1 MQELCNAAHMSLSRI
16 VLRRTWRHPEPLLP
30 QQAEPKGDVVE
41 TGAAAVEFFR
51 GVGASEDGEDLGAE
65 MVVYA

>member
-1 MQELCNAAHMSLSRI
+1 MQELRNAAHEL
-16 VLRRTWRHPEPLLP
+16 VVRTWRHPEPVLP

-41 TGAAAVEFFR
+41 TGAAAVVFFR